1 MGARFVL
8 AAIAVVCAVAG
19 ASQSVLHAQ
28 SIVDFRAPSTW
39 TMFRGVPSGNAVL
52 PGDLRVR
59 WSVETQG
66 AISSSPTVV
75 GDTLYTDNNGGWVAP
90 GGVRGGGGR
99 WGVRGENYGMAAPP
113 LPCEL
118 RI

>member
-75 GDTLYTDNNGGWVAP
+75 GDTLYTDNNGGGLTP
-90 GGVRGGGGR
+90 VRGRPRGGR
-99 WGVRGENYGMAAPP
+99 LPYHEHNTPASPP
-113 LPCEL
+113 PALGG
-118 RI
+118 